1 MWMMRDRPSMCE
13 VLRMVTRRLRRVV
26 GMAVGALIL
35 TGAPA
40 FADPLPSSTAPLPG
54 SAFQGGDGNQDD
66 AAPSI
71 DWQALQAAGR
81 VVHAPD
87 DNANDTAFAGG
98 SKILKPGEWDVTIEP
113 GGVSPG
119 KVNILDAWGAVDQP
133 GTDTFLYLGFVRE
146 DASGTAAIAFE
157 LNRDGRLW
165 DNDRARI
172 PCRKTGDV
180 LITTLPHGNDIDIV
194 LSQWRTVSTDAD
206 TGCARTGTIEAM
218 ATIPAGTAQGAVNG
232 GPITSR

>member
-1 MWMMRDRPSMCE
+1 
-13 VLRMVTRRLRRVV
+13 
-26 GMAVGALIL
+26 MAVGALL
-35 TGAPA
+35 LAGAPA
-40 FADPLPSSTAPLPG
+40 LADPLPTSTPPLPG
-54 SAFQGGDGNQDD
+54 SDFQGGDGNQDD

-87 DNANDTAFAGG
+87 DNAKDTAFVGG
-98 SKILKPGEWDVTIEP
+98 SKILKPGEWDMTIEP
-113 GGVSPG
+113 GGVNPG

-133 GTDTFLYLGFVRE
+133 GAETFLYLGLHARGWVR
-146 DASGTAAIAFE
+146 TAAIAFE

-165 DNDRARI
+165 DNGRAKI

-180 LITTLPHGNDIDIV
+180 VVTTLPHGNDIDIV
-194 LSQWRTVSTDAD
+194 LSQWRTVSADAD

-218 ATIPAGTAQGAVNG
+218 ATIPAGTAQGAVNRG
-232 GPITSR
+232 RSRAGCLAPSRPAPRFRLPSSAKWR